1 MMSTAELKIDLISQ
15 ITSITDPVKLKE
27 LMHLLQFQNEESIY
41 ITSEEEKNA
50 VSEAREEIA
59 DGKIL
64 TNEEVKEEINRWLR
78 K

>member
-64 TNEEVKEEINRWLR
+64 TNEEVKVEINRWLR